1 MLRCDV
7 SALRRLAKQDSWKR
21 RQADTLAMIWQRSKG
36 DAAMGT
42 SAPEEPSQSSSIESG
57 SSMCARKSESSMS
70 HLTTGGTRKP
80 RKSRFHADAYHARIL
95 SGSPLRTH
103 LTLNWPSVGDHH
115 RSPCI

>member
-1 MLRCDV
+1 M
-7 SALRRLAKQDSWKR
+7 RLTLSGDSSVYWAWR
-21 RQADTLAMIWQRSKG
+21 ELSSLA
-36 DAAMGT
+36 
-42 SAPEEPSQSSSIESG
+42 SQSSSIESG

-103 LTLNWPSVGDHH
+103 LTPCNRSGRTQTRRRPGQ
-115 RSPCI
+115 RSPWI